1 VKGEDDTDD
10 KIKKE
15 AESEDGFEQNP
26 RVKQEVRENDQA
38 RHQRTDGEIRIKEEP
53 VDEGVRIKEEDE
65 EVAFVSEKPV
75 LRRSTRRK

>member
-15 AESEDGFEQNP
+15 AENEDGFEQNP
-26 RVKQEVRENDQA
+26 QVKQEVRENDQA
-38 RHQRTDGEIRIKEEP
+38 RDQRTDREIRIKEEP